1 MLDRLFAERR
11 KHVLIESAA
20 KSLCSGKPDA
30 LDFERF
36 RLLQDYDL
44 TRTQNLLQFFPA
56 TALIIVITENS
67 DNWNPARAKIV
78 HQALR
83 LLRQAEICQIT
94 AQRQHVRILRN
105 SVEQPL
111 QVIDRGLMNMQVT
124 DDGDTQAILP
134 FAHLPLHLHLRNQAP
149 LRLSHSRLHK
159 TSCRGRLSFSAWAI
173 RTDVAIAITIRAEA
187 NLESFLARR
196 DK

>member
-1 MLDRLFAERR
+1 MLDMLLAERS

-20 KSLCSGKPDA
+20 KSLRSGKPDA

-56 TALIIVITENS
+56 PALIIVITENS

-83 LLRQAEICQIT
+83 FLRQAEICQIT
-94 AQRQHVRILRN
+94 AERQHVRILRD

-111 QVIDRGLMNMQVT
+111 QVIGRGLMNVQVA
-124 DDGDTQAILP
+124 DCRDAQATLP
-134 FAHLPLHLHLRNQAP
+134 F
-149 LRLSHSRLHK
+149 
-159 TSCRGRLSFSAWAI
+159 
-173 RTDVAIAITIRAEA
+173 
-187 NLESFLARR
+187 
-196 DK
+196 